1 MRITRRAALKSFAAA
16 AAALGIPARGGAAE
30 AAQPIAS
37 GPFQATRASL
47 AAWQVPDWFRN
58 AKFGIWAHW
67 GPQSSVEAGDWYARN
82 MYMEGS
88 PQYKHHV
95 ETYGHPSKV
104 GYKDVIPRW
113 KAERFD
119 PAALMGLY
127 RKAGARYFMS
137 MAVHH
142 DNFDLWNSAH
152 TRWNSVGMGPRR
164 DVVGE
169 FATAARR
176 EGLRFA
182 VSDHLWISYKWFST
196 CKGHDR
202 TGPMAGVPYDG
213 VQKENFDLYHDI
225 TEVHSKLDWNDVG
238 IPDAWKQMWFRR
250 IKDLV
255 DKYDPDL
262 LYNDGPIPFEDTGLA
277 MLAHLY
283 NRRAAKNGGV
293 ADTIY
298 TSKRREDSET
308 GTCVFDVERGV
319 VDAIWPRPWQTD
331 TCIGHWH
338 YERGI
343 TYKTPKTVVDLLAD
357 IVSRNGNLML
367 NFPLPNSGMLDD
379 QELKVLAG
387 ITDWMAVNSE
397 AIYDTRPWKIF
408 GDGPVAIAPKA
419 AASSS
424 FNEKER
430 KDLGPDDVRFTTKG
444 DVLYAIVMGWPGR
457 EALIPALAPG
467 GAHAVGK
474 VQHVDL
480 VGAPGAVEWS
490 QDAAGLR
497 VTLPAK
503 APSDYAVVFRV
514 RGA

>member
-1 MRITRRAALKSFAAA
+1 MRISRRTILKGLAAA
-16 AAALGIPARGGAAE
+16 AAIGAPAVAPAADLP
-30 AAQPIAS
+30 AIAS
-37 GPFQATRASL
+37 GPFKPTRESL

-82 MYMEGS
+82 MYMERS
-88 PQYKHHV
+88 PQYKYHL

-104 GYKDVIPRW
+104 GFKDLIPRW

-119 PAALMGLY
+119 PVALMQMY

-169 FATAARR
+169 FAAAARH

-196 CKGHDR
+196 SKGHDAA
-202 TGPMAGVPYDG
+202 GPMAGVPYDG
-213 VQKENFDLYHDI
+213 VQKEYADLYHD
-225 TEVHSKLDWNDVG
+225 TADVMKLDWNDVG
-238 IPDAWKQMWFRR
+238 IPDAWKETWFRR
-250 IKDLV
+250 IRDLV
-255 DKYDPDL
+255 DRYDPDL
-262 LYNDGPIPFEDTGLA
+262 LYCDGPIPFGDIGLS

-283 NRRAAKNGGV
+283 NQRAAKRGGA
-293 ADTIY
+293 ADAVY
-298 TSKRREDSET
+298 TSKRREDSEQ
-308 GTCVFDVERGV
+308 GTCVLDVERGV
-319 VDAIWPRPWQTD
+319 VEAIWPRPWQTD
-331 TCIGHWH
+331 TCIGDWH
-338 YERGI
+338 YKRGI
-343 TYKTPKTVVDLLAD
+343 AYKSPKTVIDLLAD

-367 NFPLPNSGMLDD
+367 NFPLPASGMLDD
-379 QELKVLAG
+379 QELKVLSA

-408 GDGPVAIAPKA
+408 GDGPAARAPKA
-419 AASSS
+419 QPNSS
-424 FNEKER
+424 FNEKAR

-444 DVLYAIVMGWPGR
+444 DALYAIVMGWPGR
-457 EALIPALAPG
+457 EAVIPALAPG
-467 GAHAVGK
+467 GTNAVGRIQK
-474 VQHVDL
+474 VEL
-480 VGAPGAVEWS
+480 LGAPGHLEWS
-490 QDAAGLR
+490 QDGAGLR
-497 VTLPAK
+497 VTLPPR
-503 APSDYAVVFRV
+503 APAEHAVAFKVI
-514 RGA
+514 GA